1 VKEHTKR
8 ALFLFLGWLSIAVG
22 IAGIFLPIVP
32 TTPLAILAAWFFS
45 RSSVRWHAWLLQ
57 HKIFGPTIATWE
69 AHGVISSK
77 AKTLATTMM
86 VILFSY
92 TLIFVDVNVLIKSVV
107 SVIGICV
114 LIFIWTRPSRAPHD

>member
-22 IAGIFLPIVP
+22 IAGIFLPIIP

-45 RSSVRWHAWLLQ
+45 RSSVRWHTWLLQ
-57 HKIFGPTIATWE
+57 HRIFGPTIATWE
-69 AHGVISSK
+69 AHGVISQK
-77 AKTLATTMM
+77 AKILATTMM

-92 TLIFVDVNVLIKSVV
+92 TLIFVHVSIYIKSVI
-107 SVIGICV
+107 SLIGLCV

>member
-1 VKEHTKR
+1 VKEHSKR
-8 ALFLFLGWLSIAVG
+8 ALFLFCGWLSIAIG

-45 RSSVRWHAWLLQ
+45 RSSVRWHTWLLQ

-69 AHGVISSK
+69 AHGVISPK
-77 AKTLATTMM
+77 AKAVATTMM

-92 TLIFVDVNVLIKSVV
+92 TLIYVDVNVIIKSIV
-107 SVIGICV
+107 STIGISV
-114 LIFIWTRPSRAPHD
+114 LLFIWTRPSRAPND